1 VLNFM
6 LYAYRRVSNAE
17 IDALTRLW
25 TDPVMQRWLTEA
37 LAVLPETAGPSFV
50 TDGQLLNTSQ

>member
-1 VLNFM
+1 M

-17 IDALTRLW
+17 LDALTRLW